1 MCKGLEMRESQ
12 DVWGTEDG
20 QSDQLIEGKEAKGEG
35 WLEMQG
41 LVSRGRKLG
50 FLKKLIFIG
59 VQLLYNVVLVSAVEQ
74 SEPAVWLTTS
84 PLFLDS
90 LPVQVTTE
98 H

>member
-20 QSDQLIEGKEAKGEG
+20 QSDPLREGKEAKGEE

-50 FLKKLIFIG
+50 FFSF
-59 VQLLYNVVLVSAVEQ
+59 N
-74 SEPAVWLTTS
+74 
-84 PLFLDS
+84 
-90 LPVQVTTE
+90 
-98 H
+98 